1 MLVYIYARIWTK
13 ISRLVNELSEN
24 EENLINIHM
33 KQLSN
38 ILADSSLSGKREA
51 GLRAQQSTRSIQVIS
66 YLQATTKSCKIR

>member
-51 GLRAQQSTRSIQVIS
+51 GLSAQQSTRSIQVIS